1 MLSLVQIHNFWV
13 LGGNF
18 SSVSIANSLLCT
30 DSRQFQLSVSSQSQ
44 LSPITP
50 PPPPPL
56 FTPYNWTLQV
66 NDHWQYDTRIYR
78 PSKSNINWTDSTGSW
93 VQSEERQ
100 MFQLPI
106 DVPLAL
112 TLCETSS
119 ARGSRRNQFKLFG
132 VPNCPYLLLLLLC
145 YRWPTNQK
153 LFSMCLH
160 SKQIK
165 LKGINKMRGFFLL
178 FTDRIRDLISFSKP
192 TGPNVWNFSLILW
205 FPFPILFAKSSW
217 IFSLLEKDIY
227 SCHFCLLWTSI
238 LPMNSFS
245 LESENTWY
253 LPKGRFAVRICSQKR
268 EQRLCKN
275 MFQQF

>member
-30 DSRQFQLSVSSQSQ
+30 DSRQFQLGVSSQSQ

-78 PSKSNINWTDSTGSW
+78 PSKSNINWTDSAGSW

-132 VPNCPYLLLLLLC
+132 VPNCPYLPLLLLC

-165 LKGINKMRGFFLL
+165 LKGINKMRGFFFYLL
-178 FTDRIRDLISFSKP
+178 T
-192 TGPNVWNFSLILW
+192 
-205 FPFPILFAKSSW
+205 
-217 IFSLLEKDIY
+217 
-227 SCHFCLLWTSI
+227 
-238 LPMNSFS
+238 
-245 LESENTWY
+245 ESEISSLFQSPQGQMFEISHWFCGFLFQSCLQKALEFSPCLRRTFIVVT
-253 LPKGRFAVRICSQKR
+253 FAYSEHPSYPWTAFPWSQRTPDTCQR
-268 EQRLCKN
+268 EGLQ
-275 MFQQF
+275 